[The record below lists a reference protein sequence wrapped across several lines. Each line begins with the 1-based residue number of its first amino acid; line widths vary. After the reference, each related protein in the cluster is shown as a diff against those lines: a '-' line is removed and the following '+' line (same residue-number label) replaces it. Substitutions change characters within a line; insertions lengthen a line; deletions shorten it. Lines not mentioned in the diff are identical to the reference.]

1 MKEFKFFQKGTLS
14 DPHMLNLGTRDTSSL
29 LNTTRMRI
37 EDGERA
43 YRFEIRA
50 REESRRMMLEE
61 VPTIR
66 TELKESLYV
75 KGSIKLK
82 PKWWMRVK
90 MFFQRQYYLNED
102 FIPFTVSILTA
113 ISIFII
119 LTIKSILLK

>member
-29 LNTTRMRI
+29 NTTRTRI
-37 EDGERA
+37 EDDERT
-43 YRFEIRA
+43 YRFESGA

-90 MFFQRQYYLNED
+90 MFFQGQYYLNED

>member
-14 DPHMLNLGTRDTSSL
+14 DPHMLNVDTRATSS
-29 LNTTRMRI
+29 LNTTRTRI

-43 YRFEIRA
+43 YRFERRA

-61 VPTIR
+61 ASTIR
-66 TELKESLYV
+66 TELYV

-90 MFFQRQYYLNED
+90 MFFQEQYYFNED
-102 FIPFTVSILTA
+102 CLPFTMSILTA

-119 LTIKSILLK
+119 LTVKSILLK

>member
-14 DPHMLNLGTRDTSSL
+14 DPHMLNLGTRATSS
-29 LNTTRMRI
+29 LNTTRTRI
-37 EDGERA
+37 EDDERA

-90 MFFQRQYYLNED
+90 MFFQGQYYLNED